1 MVGVD
6 ENMLPLCIVQS
17 PRLRVMVH
25 AGLSLN
31 IATGA
36 VVAVPWEWELDW
48 NWVVFAT
55 DLQHMH
61 S

>member
-1 MVGVD
+1 MKICFPYVLY
-6 ENMLPLCIVQS
+6 N
-17 PRLRVMVH
+17 LR
-25 AGLSLN
+25 GLGLWFMQDFPLN